1 MLLQG
6 VDIQYVAQCHVIP
19 CYFSEKSDNFL
30 WCNTN
35 FSSCNIFV
43 YFPFFVLHLRKTLV
57 YYININRQKSCN
69 FAP

>member
-6 VDIQYVAQCHVIP
+6 IDIQSVAQRYVNLCFLV
-19 CYFSEKSDNFL
+19 EKSNNFL

-43 YFPFFVLHLRKTLV
+43 YFPLYVTLAKV
-57 YYININRQKSCN
+57 IGIFYKYKSSEKL
-69 FAP
+69 